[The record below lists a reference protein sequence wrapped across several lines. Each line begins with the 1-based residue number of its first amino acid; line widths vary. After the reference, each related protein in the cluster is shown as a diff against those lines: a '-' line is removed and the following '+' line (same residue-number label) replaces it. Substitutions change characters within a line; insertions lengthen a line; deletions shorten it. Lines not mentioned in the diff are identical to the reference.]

1 MTRSRSSSPLT
12 LTTCALLITLMAAC
26 GGSGSASPTSPT
38 STTATTT
45 STTTTTTTTTSSTP
59 LSYDQDLAPI
69 FATDCVSCHRAGNAR
84 GGYAMDSYAA
94 VMTMVTPGNA
104 SSHLVTSTRSGG
116 SMYRY
121 FSGDAA
127 SKSEMVRRWVV
138 ENNAA
143 QSR

>member
-1 MTRSRSSSPLT
+1 MMRSPSSSPLT
-12 LTTCALLITLMAAC
+12 LTTCAVLIALTAAC
-26 GGSGSASPTSPT
+26 GGSGSSSPTSPT
-38 STTATTT
+38 STMATTT
-45 STTTTTTTTTSSTP
+45 STTTTTTTTTSSSP
-59 LSYDQDLAPI
+59 LSYDQDMAPI

-138 ENNAA
+138 ENSAA